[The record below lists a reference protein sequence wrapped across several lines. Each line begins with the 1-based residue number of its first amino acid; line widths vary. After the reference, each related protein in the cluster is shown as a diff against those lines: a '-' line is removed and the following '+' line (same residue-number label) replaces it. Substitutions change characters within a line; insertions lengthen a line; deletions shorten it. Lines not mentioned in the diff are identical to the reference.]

1 MWARTPITE
10 VRAERGLEGPTVLL
24 GSVGSGGLTS
34 RLDLCSHSMNLAT
47 LRLNEHGLL
56 GGTSTPNGGT
66 VQQDAGMRKAQREM

>member
-1 MWARTPITE
+1 
-10 VRAERGLEGPTVLL
+10 
-24 GSVGSGGLTS
+24 
-34 RLDLCSHSMNLAT
+34 MNLAT